1 MSGFQKDGSD
11 DDQLDGIDERSARL
25 AWFSQSRVDDEKEKR
40 APIASRAAVA
50 TRAGGRARQARFDWR
65 LHGSSRSLARE
76 LPLSY
81 RVSKRLEWGATM
93 GQRIVGVCLAIGCV
107 VGCGGSPMET
117 PDAMP
122 DAAPD
127 AAPDV
132 PPAPA
137 RAPDLRFQWVGAFAS
152 YSQGIITDESPTG
165 AIISHG
171 PWVWSP
177 LEMSVPGAPAWFI
190 TDFAPQ
196 ELIEDLD
203 STVTAGPVSML
214 ADEEAKLLA
223 QCEVITSL
231 DVTSDGYGLVATA
244 PASRVPAYTGTAIDT
259 DRAGLA
265 TWAASEGMR
274 GHVVTA
280 VSGNGSSIHALSF
293 ARDGDTATYETRIAD
308 ATSATLE
315 SEAKAIA
322 ADGYIVTAFGRN
334 GDGPLLLV
342 GTRPAG
348 VTTPRTITTQA
359 MNPDLSS
366 FGAVVAWVFDPMLPG
381 SELVILER

>member
-1 MSGFQKDGSD
+1 
-11 DDQLDGIDERSARL
+11 
-25 AWFSQSRVDDEKEKR
+25 
-40 APIASRAAVA
+40 
-50 TRAGGRARQARFDWR
+50 
-65 LHGSSRSLARE
+65 
-76 LPLSY
+76 
-81 RVSKRLEWGATM
+81 M
-93 GQRIVGVCLAIGCV
+93 GQRIVGVCLAIGCI

-127 AAPDV
+127 A

-165 AIISHG
+165 AIKNHG
-171 PWVWSP
+171 PLVWSP
-177 LEMSVPGAPAWFI
+177 LEMAVPGEAAWLI
-190 TDFAPQ
+190 TDFAPL
-196 ELIEDLD
+196 ELIEELD

-214 ADEEAKLLA
+214 ADEEAELLA

-244 PASRVPAYTGTAIDT
+244 PVSRVPAYTGTAIDT

-274 GHVVTA
+274 GRVVTA

-293 ARDGDTATYETRIAD
+293 ARDGDTATYEIRIAD
-308 ATSATLE
+308 ATPATLE

-342 GTRPAG
+342 GTRSAG